1 MCGIAGIFNIQSQTP
16 ELRNKALRM
25 AQKIRHRGPDWS
37 GIYVGGSAILAHER
51 LSIVDPESGG
61 QPLYSPDRKQVL
73 AVNGEIYNH
82 RDIRA
87 RYAGKYAFQ
96 TGSDCEVILAL
107 YKDKGI
113 RFLEELNGIF
123 AFALYDEETDDY
135 LIARDPI
142 GVIPLYIGRD
152 KDGHI
157 YFGSELK
164 ALEVFGDE
172 YEPFLPGHY
181 YRGSEGKMHRWYT
194 RDWMDY
200 AAVKDNYT
208 PAAERNAAPASIG
221 RTAYST
227 QVTAVH
233 DALEAAVQRQLMSDV
248 PYGVLLSG
256 GLDSSVISAIAK
268 KYAAKRIET
277 DNKADA
283 WWPQLHSFAVGLK
296 GAPDLIKARE
306 VARHIGTVHHEI
318 NYTVQEGLD
327 AVRDVIYF
335 IETYDITTVRA
346 STPMYLLAR
355 VIKSMGIKMVLS
367 GEGADEVF
375 GGYLYF
381 HKAPT
386 PQAFHEET
394 VRKLSKLH
402 LYDCLRANKSLA
414 AWGVEGRVPFLDKEF
429 LDVAMRINPAVKMCP
444 GKEIEKKVV
453 REAFADMLPQSVAWR
468 QKEQF
473 SDGVGYSWIDT
484 LKAVTAAAVSDEQMA
499 HAAERFP
506 IHTPQNKEE
515 YYYRTIFEEHF
526 PSESAARSV
535 PSVPSVACSTA
546 EALAWDAS
554 FQGKNDPSGRAVA
567 GVHEEAYKD

>member
-164 ALEVFGDE
+164 ALEGFCDE
-172 YEPFLPGHY
+172 YE
-181 YRGSEGKMHRWYT
+181 
-194 RDWMDY
+194 
-200 AAVKDNYT
+200 
-208 PAAERNAAPASIG
+208 ASIG

-453 REAFADMLPQSVAWR
+453 REAFADILPQSVAWR

>member
-1 MCGIAGIFNIQSQTP
+1 MCGIAGIFNIQSQTQ
-16 ELRNKALRM
+16 ELRMKALRM

-37 GIYVGGSAILAHER
+37 GIYVGGSAILTHER
-51 LSIVDPESGG
+51 LAIVSPESGG
-61 QPLYSPDRKQVL
+61 QPLYSSDNRQIL

-82 RDIRA
+82 REIRA
-87 RYAGKYAFQ
+87 RYDGKYAFR

-107 YKDKGI
+107 YRDKGPD
-113 RFLEELNGIF
+113 FLEELNGIF
-123 AFALYDEETDDY
+123 AFALYDEETDDF

-152 KDGHI
+152 SEGHI
-157 YFGSELK
+157 YVGSELK
-164 ALEVFGDE
+164 ALEGFCDE

-181 YRGSEGKMHRWYT
+181 YLGSEGKMQRWYK
-194 RDWMDY
+194 RDWTEYDAVEG
-200 AAVKDNYT
+200 AAGVRHAT
-208 PAAERNAAPASIG
+208 PQETAAIKSSLES
-221 RTAYST
+221 
-227 QVTAVH
+227 AVH
-233 DALEAAVQRQLMSDV
+233 RQLMSDV

-268 KYAAKRIET
+268 KYARKRIET
-277 DNKADA
+277 DNQSEA

-296 GAPDLIKARE
+296 DAPDLIKARE
-306 VARHIGTVHHEI
+306 VAEYIGTIHHEI

-327 AVRDVIYF
+327 ALRDVIYF
-335 IETYDITTVRA
+335 IETYDVTTVRA

-386 PQAFHEET
+386 PRAFHEET
-394 VRKLSKLH
+394 VRKLSRLH
-402 LYDCLRANKSLA
+402 TYDCLRANKSLA

-429 LDVAMRINPAVKMCP
+429 LDVAMSLDPAAKMCP
-444 GKEIEKKVV
+444 GHEIEKRIV

-473 SDGVGYSWIDT
+473 SDGVGYSWIDS
-484 LKAVTAAAVSDEQMA
+484 LKEITAQAVTDHQME
-499 HAAERFP
+499 HVAERFP
-506 IHTPQNKEE
+506 INPPQNKEE
-515 YYYRTIFEEHF
+515 YYYRSIFEEHF
-526 PSESAARSV
+526 PSQSAARSV

-546 EALAWDAS
+546 EALAWDATL
-554 FQGKNDPSGRAVA
+554 QGRNDPSGRAVA
-567 GVHEEAYKD
+567 GVHEAAYM